1 MTLESLG
8 NFIRQPNKENSFHRI
23 YRAHLFQEKLVE
35 LLGTGVTVT
44 IKGTNVRLWCASEQ
58 LAVLARLKKT
68 RLLAQCHQTL
78 GQKEL
83 KLSIKVKPN
92 RSPEG

>member
-8 NFIRQPNKENSFHRI
+8 SFIRQPNKENSFHRI
-23 YRAHLFQEKLVE
+23 YRAHLLQEKIVE
-35 LLGTGVTVT
+35 LLGVGVTVT
-44 IKGTNVRLWCASEQ
+44 IKGANVRLWCASEQ

-78 GQKEL
+78 GQKEVRL
-83 KLSIKVKPN
+83 VIKVKRP
-92 RSPEG
+92 

>member
-1 MTLESLG
+1 MSLESLG

-23 YRAHLFQEKLVE
+23 YRAHLLQEKMAE

-44 IKGTNVRLWCASEQ
+44 IKGNNVRLWCDSEQ

-68 RLLAQCHQTL
+68 RLIAQCHQTL
-78 GQKEL
+78 GQADI
-83 KLSIKVKPN
+83 KLSIKVKRP
-92 RSPEG
+92 